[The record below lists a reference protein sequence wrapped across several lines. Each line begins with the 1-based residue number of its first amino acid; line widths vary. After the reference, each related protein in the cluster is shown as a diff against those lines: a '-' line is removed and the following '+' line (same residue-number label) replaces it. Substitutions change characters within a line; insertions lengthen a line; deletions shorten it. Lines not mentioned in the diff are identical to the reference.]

1 VITGTVLNRRAT
13 VPLRVLGPSGQATEV
28 AAVLDTGFNGFL
40 TLPTFDV
47 IALALSFLNY
57 FNAGL
62 ADGSRVR
69 LEVYAATVVWDGA
82 ERDIELLA
90 AGKDPLLGTS
100 LLDGHD
106 VSIQFT
112 DGGLVTIDT
121 L

>member
-1 VITGTVLNRRAT
+1 M
-13 VPLRVLGPSGQATEV
+13 
-28 AAVLDTGFNGFL
+28 LDTGFNGFL
-40 TLPTFDV
+40 TLPSSDV
-47 IALALSFLNY
+47 AALALSFLNY

-69 LEVYAATVVWDGA
+69 LEVYAARVVWDGA
-82 ERDIELLA
+82 ERDVELPA

-106 VSIQFT
+106 VTIQFT
-112 DGGLVTIDT
+112 DGGFVTIDV